1 MRHCHF
7 ALPAIL
13 CLSAAACSDAAGP
26 HPAVLTRIDRASLD
40 STKVL
45 TATFTVTNLGQYNE
59 QIPACGGD
67 PIPEWQKL
75 EHGAWDRV
83 FGGPDA
89 CPAPAIF
96 SGVIS
101 IVPGASLHG
110 TSGFWEG
117 EPGTYRL
124 VWSYEATGAPR
135 VISQPF
141 TIR

>member
-1 MRHCHF
+1 MRHFHF
-7 ALPAIL
+7 AYLAIL

-26 HPAVLTRIDRASLD
+26 HAALVTRIDRASLD

-45 TATFTVTNLGQYNE
+45 TAVFTLTNLGRYNQ
-59 QIPACGGD
+59 QISACDGE
-67 PIPEWQKL
+67 PLPEWQKL
-75 EHGAWDRV
+75 ESGAWDKA
-83 FGGPDA
+83 FGGPAD

-101 IVPGASLHG
+101 ITPGTALEG

-124 VWSYEATGAPR
+124 VWYQVTGAPL
-135 VISQPF
+135 VLSDPF
-141 TIR
+141 TIK